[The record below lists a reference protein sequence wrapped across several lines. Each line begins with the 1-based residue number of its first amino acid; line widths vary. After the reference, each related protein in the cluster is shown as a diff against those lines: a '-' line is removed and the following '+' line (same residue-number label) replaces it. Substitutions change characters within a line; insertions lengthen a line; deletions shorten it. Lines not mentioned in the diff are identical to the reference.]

1 MTKRK
6 AKMHNEHEFDLDNIY
21 QDDERQIDIAT
32 DHPFEVLHR
41 QTSDTMSSRI
51 SVNQTFVFG

>member
-21 QDDERQIDIAT
+21 QDDERQIDITT

-41 QTSDTMSSRI
+41 
-51 SVNQTFVFG
+51 

>member
-1 MTKRK
+1 MMKRK
-6 AKMHNEHEFDLDNIY
+6 AKMHNEYEFDLDNIY

-41 QTSDTMSSRI
+41 
-51 SVNQTFVFG
+51 